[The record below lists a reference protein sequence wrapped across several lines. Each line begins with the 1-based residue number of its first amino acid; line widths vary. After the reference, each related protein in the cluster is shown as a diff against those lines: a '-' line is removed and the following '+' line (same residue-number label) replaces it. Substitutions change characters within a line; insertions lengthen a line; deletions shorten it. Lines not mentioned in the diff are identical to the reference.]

1 MKIENQN
8 RRWRMEN
15 VKYEFT
21 STESG
26 WACLW
31 MNMGRIQKK
40 KRRWEKQWEKVG
52 EGTGIGEEKVAEEEM
67 DEFIWRRKG
76 IARVGEGRKSKVRE
90 RLLFFHKIK
99 LLKKN

>member
-1 MKIENQN
+1 ML
-8 RRWRMEN
+8 
-15 VKYEFT
+15 F
-21 STESG
+21 
-26 WACLW
+26 
-31 MNMGRIQKK
+31 
-40 KRRWEKQWEKVG
+40 G

-99 LLKKN
+99 LLKKIKWTFNVGLKPTLKRVIFLENKIIKI